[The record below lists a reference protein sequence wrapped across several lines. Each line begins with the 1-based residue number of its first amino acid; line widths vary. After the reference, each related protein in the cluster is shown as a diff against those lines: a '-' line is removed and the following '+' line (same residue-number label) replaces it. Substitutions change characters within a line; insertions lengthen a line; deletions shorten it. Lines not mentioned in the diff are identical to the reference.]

1 METTGNSNDEQRRL
15 TEKLNLETAKL
26 PWQDLQTFFAAGS
39 VIWVD
44 SSLDLLSVGEQ
55 LAADNSQLLAQWMEQ
70 GVVARVSDQQAREW
84 HADDRSL
91 WTVVIKPWVLVQ
103 IIQPAN

>member
-1 METTGNSNDEQRRL
+1 METTGNCNDEQRRL

-26 PWQDLQTFFAAGS
+26 PWQDLQTFFAGGS

-44 SSLDLLSVGEQ
+44 NSLDLLTVGEQ
-55 LAADNSQLLAQWMEQ
+55 LAADNSLLLQQWMQ
-70 GVVARVSDQQAREW
+70 LGKVAQVSDQQALDW
-84 HADDRSL
+84 HSGNHSL

-103 IIQPAN
+103 TIEP